1 MAGGDV
7 DVAVCSSACTHVP
20 DELAQHAG
28 ECDALRACA
37 PWLEECFDNEMCE
50 APADSCWVLERALRV
65 IPLGRKNWLFCWT
78 EVGAKYVGIF
88 QSLIITC
95 KMHGIDPHTYLVDV
109 LQRVTDHLWLL
120 KNPSAVKSWCFSDQH

>member
-37 PWLEECFDNEMCE
+37 PWLEECFELHVRHALYFCRE
-50 APADSCWVLERALRV
+50 AGLRV
-65 IPLGRKNWLFCWT
+65 GRGRETSGDIQGGGFL
-78 EVGAKYVGIF
+78 
-88 QSLIITC
+88 
-95 KMHGIDPHTYLVDV
+95 
-109 LQRVTDHLWLL
+109 
-120 KNPSAVKSWCFSDQH
+120 